1 MSLHFIFGRAGT
13 GKTTRCCREI
23 QDYVRGETGRKA
35 FLLVPDQGTYTAEYL
50 LAKSFPGEGFTDVT
64 VCGFSRLA
72 YRVFQELHSPVAEAL
87 SPLGQQIIVRRIL
100 DEKKDELQMI
110 VKAASHPH
118 FSEEV
123 RLLLHQLDLFCVTEN
138 DLAAAAEEEGDTPL
152 GRKMKDLSIIYTAYN
167 EYLRSHFNYEGSLFD
182 LLAHEIPKSDMI
194 RHSRIWIDGFNG
206 MAPQKINIVSAL
218 IHTAEEVTMT
228 LQMDRP
234 EDAAENTTFLR
245 PYKLYEDL
253 SLRERHSDFTTLT
266 EKVRFHSP
274 RLSSMDESF
283 FARRALSCP
292 LPKEK
297 NVRPEEGLH
306 ILRAARKEE
315 EVDAISRAILTLVR
329 DKGFRWRDILVLLRT
344 PDDYTDIFE
353 RSFEKYKIAAFID
366 KKHPMNNHPL
376 VMMTDGLL
384 RFLRRR
390 ERIRAGRR
398 KRFSAS

>member
-1 MSLHFIFGRAGT
+1 
-13 GKTTRCCREI
+13 
-23 QDYVRGETGRKA
+23 
-35 FLLVPDQGTYTAEYL
+35 
-50 LAKSFPGEGFTDVT
+50 
-64 VCGFSRLA
+64 
-72 YRVFQELHSPVAEAL
+72 
-87 SPLGQQIIVRRIL
+87 
-100 DEKKDELQMI
+100 
-110 VKAASHPH
+110 
-118 FSEEV
+118 
-123 RLLLHQLDLFCVTEN
+123 
-138 DLAAAAEEEGDTPL
+138 
-152 GRKMKDLSIIYTAYN
+152 
-167 EYLRSHFNYEGSLFD
+167 
-182 LLAHEIPKSDMI
+182 MI

-274 RLSSMDESF
+274 RLSSMDETF

-384 RFLRRR
+384 RFLTAETTR
-390 ERIRAGRR
+390 
-398 KRFSAS
+398 